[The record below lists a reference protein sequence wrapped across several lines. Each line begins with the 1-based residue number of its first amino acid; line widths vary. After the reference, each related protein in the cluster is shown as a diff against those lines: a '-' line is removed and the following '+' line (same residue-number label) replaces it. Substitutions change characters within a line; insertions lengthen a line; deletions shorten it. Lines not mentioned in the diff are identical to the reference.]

1 MPEQLISKPS
11 REAID
16 AYHRSM
22 RHVIDIVRSW
32 NRDDFELQE
41 FLDYDKDL
49 FQEPKAYRSFHRAWD
64 ATVVKGKQAKI
75 FQMALSDHALKFVA
89 KEIWGSESRMRFYTL
104 LLEGKLRC
112 ASADVE
118 PVSTLELEQR
128 YQYSLYQKGR
138 KQRGL
143 EPGPNFEVWCHT
155 PDRTTFY
162 DSLPRR

>member
-1 MPEQLISKPS
+1 MPEQLISKPN
-11 REAID
+11 REVID

-32 NRDDFELQE
+32 DRNDFELQE

-49 FQEPKAYRSFHRAWD
+49 IPEPKAYRGFHRAWE
-64 ATVVKGKQAKI
+64 AAVIKGKKAKI
-75 FQMALSDHALKFVA
+75 FQMSLNDHAMKMVA
-89 KEIWGSESRMRFYTL
+89 KEIWGSEARMRFYAL
-104 LLEGKLRC
+104 LLAGKLHC

-118 PVSTLELEQR
+118 PVSALELEQR

-138 KQRGL
+138 KRQGL
-143 EPGPNFEVWCHT
+143 DPGPNFEVWCHT